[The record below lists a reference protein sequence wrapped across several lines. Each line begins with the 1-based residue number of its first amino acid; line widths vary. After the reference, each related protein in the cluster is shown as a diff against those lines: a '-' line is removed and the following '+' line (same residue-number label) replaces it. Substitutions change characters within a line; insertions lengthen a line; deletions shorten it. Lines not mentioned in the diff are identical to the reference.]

1 MWFKNLQLYRL
12 PSPWNIDLE
21 KLESGLAKRPFQR
34 CGSQD
39 MASRG
44 FVSPNGTDVLVF
56 SSNQQWLIALRSEQR
71 LLPSSVVKEVAQD
84 RAEEIEAQQGYKP
97 GRKQMKE
104 IKETVTQELL
114 PRAFTRSTITRCWID
129 PAGGWLVVDASS
141 AAKADEVLETLRDVV
156 DELPLR
162 LLDTERSPVSSMTD
176 WLAGGAAPENFTID
190 KDCELRAVTDEKAAV
205 RYMRHALEGK
215 EIPEHLAAGKVPTR
229 LALTFDDR
237 LSFVLTE
244 KSEVRRVEFLDLVQE
259 ASESAGAAN
268 SEEQFEAD
276 FVLMTSELGRFIPM
290 LVGALGGERVG
301 A

>member
-21 KLESGLAKRPFQR
+21 KLESALAKRPFQR

-56 SSNQQWLIALRSEQR
+56 SSNQQWLIALRSEQK

-84 RAEEIEAQQGYKP
+84 RADEIEAQQGYKP

-104 IKETVTQELL
+104 IKEAVTQELL
-114 PRAFTRSTITRCWID
+114 PRAFTRRRTSFCWID
-129 PAGGWLVVDASS
+129 PQAGWLVVDAAS
-141 AAKADEVLETLRDVV
+141 ANKADEMLETLRDVL

-162 LLDTERSPVSSMTD
+162 LLDTERSPVSCMTD
-176 WLAGGAAPENFTID
+176 WLAAGEAPANFTID
-190 KDCELRAVTDEKAAV
+190 RDCELRAVTDEKAAV
-205 RYMRHALEGK
+205 RYVRHPLEGK

-237 LSFVLTE
+237 IGFVLTE
-244 KSEVRRVEFLDLVQE
+244 KLEIKRLDFLDIVQDE
-259 ASESAGAAN
+259 AEKNAAGGD
-268 SEEQFEAD
+268 EQFEAD
-276 FVLMTSELGRFIPM
+276 FVLMTSELARFIPE
-290 LVGALGGERVG
+290 LVGALGGERVT